1 MTGASPGTAELL
13 SRLRGRLVVSCQPVP
28 DGPLDTVEAIV
39 AYALAAQAAGA
50 AGLRIEG
57 ARNVAAVVR
66 ACPLPVIGL
75 IKRDLA
81 DSAVRITPFLEDVA
95 ALLDAGA
102 AVVAVDAT
110 DRPRPVP
117 SGALIAAVKARGAV
131 AMADIATEAEA
142 RAAIAA
148 GADIVGT
155 TMSGYTGPGP
165 APEGPDLGLVARCAG
180 LGVPVL
186 AEGRYNAPS
195 LAAAAIRAG
204 ATAVVVGSAITRPEH
219 IVGWFREAVEAAALP
234 ERPALA
240 FDIGGTKT
248 LAALVRGR
256 EVLDRRT
263 VPTAREVGAAGWVDG
278 VAGLAADWRG
288 GYGRVAAAVTGAV
301 VDGGW
306 SSLNPG
312 TLAIPAG
319 FPLGRRLG
327 EALGTAVEVV
337 NDAQAAAWGE
347 YRFGAGR
354 NRDMVFLTISSGI
367 GGGIVLGGRLLR
379 GARGI
384 AGSVGQS
391 PRPGQDRFV
400 RLEASASGFGIA
412 AAAKG
417 LGRDADAP
425 AVFAA
430 ARAGEPWADGILMKA
445 ADELA
450 AAIAGLQAVLDPDRV
465 VIGGGVGLAE
475 GFLARLEAALG
486 AYPAFIVP
494 VLARAELGVDAGI
507 IGAANLAD

>member
-1 MTGASPGTAELL
+1 MSASPGTDEVV
-13 SRLRGRLVVSCQPVP
+13 SRLRGKLVVSCQPVP

-39 AYALAAQAAGA
+39 AYALAAEAAGA

-57 ARNVAAVVR
+57 ARNVAAV
-66 ACPLPVIGL
+66 AAASTLPVIGL

-81 DSAVRITPFLEDVA
+81 DSAVRITPFLEDVE

-117 SGALIAAVKARGAV
+117 SSALLAAIRRRGAV
-131 AMADIATEAEA
+131 AMADISTEAEA

-155 TMSGYTGPGP
+155 TMSGYAGPGP
-165 APEGPDLGLVARCAG
+165 TPDGPDLGLVGRCAA
-180 LGVPVL
+180 LGAPVL
-186 AEGRYNAPS
+186 AEGRYNAPP

-219 IVGWFREAVEAAALP
+219 ITAWFREAVEAAAAA

-248 LAALVRGR
+248 LAALVRGK
-256 EVLDRRT
+256 EILDRRLVAT
-263 VPTAREVGAAGWVDG
+263 SREIGAHGWIDG

-288 GYGRVAAAVTGAV
+288 AYGRVAAAVTGVV
-301 VDGGW
+301 VDGNW

-319 FPLGRRLG
+319 FPLGHRLG
-327 EALGTAVEVV
+327 DALGTGVEVV

-354 NRDMVFLTISSGI
+354 GRDMVFLTVSSGI

-384 AGSVGQS
+384 AGSLGQS
-391 PRPGQDRFV
+391 PRPGREGFV
-400 RLEASASGFGIA
+400 RLETLASGFGIA
-412 AAAKG
+412 AAAKAAG
-417 LGRDADAP
+417 HEVDAK

-430 ARAGEPWADGILMKA
+430 AGAGEPWADGILAEA
-445 ADELA
+445 AGELA
-450 AAIAGLQAVLDPDRV
+450 AAVAGLQAVVDPECI

-475 GFLARLEAALG
+475 AFLGRLEAALR
-486 AYPAFIVP
+486 AYPPFIVP
-494 VLARAELGVDAGI
+494 ALARAELGTDAGV

>member
-1 MTGASPGTAELL
+1 MSPSPGADEVV

-39 AYALAAQAAGA
+39 AYALAAEAAGA

-57 ARNVAAVVR
+57 AQNVAAVAKASR
-66 ACPLPVIGL
+66 LPVIGL
-75 IKRDLA
+75 IKRDLP
-81 DSAVRITPFLEDVA
+81 DSAVRITPVLEDVE
-95 ALLDAGA
+95 ALADAGA
-102 AVVAVDAT
+102 AVIAVDAT

-117 SGALIAAVKARGAV
+117 SAALIAAIRRRGAV
-131 AMADIATEAEA
+131 AMADISTEAEA
-142 RAAIAA
+142 RAATAA

-165 APEGPDLGLVARCAG
+165 TPDGPDLDLVEQCAG
-180 LGVPVL
+180 LGAPVL
-186 AEGRYNAPS
+186 AEGRYNAPA

-219 IVGWFREAVEAAALP
+219 ITTWFREAVEAAALP
-234 ERPALA
+234 ALPALA

-248 LAALVRGR
+248 LAALVRGSKI
-256 EVLDRRT
+256 LDRRM
-263 VPTAREVGAAGWVDG
+263 VATAREVGAAGWVDG
-278 VAGLAADWRG
+278 VADLAADWSG
-288 GYGRVAAAVTGAV
+288 AYGRVAAAVTGAV
-301 VDGGW
+301 LDGNW

-312 TLAIPAG
+312 TLAIPQG

-327 EALGTAVEVV
+327 DALGTAVEVV

-354 NRDMVFLTISSGI
+354 GRDMVFLTVSSGI

-384 AGSVGQS
+384 AGSLGQS

-400 RLEASASGFGIA
+400 RLEAMASGFGIA
-412 AAAKG
+412 ACATAS
-417 LGRDADAP
+417 GREADAP

-430 ARAGEPWADGILMKA
+430 ARAGAPWADGILREA

-450 AAIAGLQAVLDPDRV
+450 AAIAGLQAIVDPDVV

-475 GFLARLEAALG
+475 GFLPRLETALG
-486 AYPAFIVP
+486 AYPSFIVP
-494 VLARAELGVDAGI
+494 LLARARLGVDAGI

>member
-1 MTGASPGTAELL
+1 MSVSPGTNEVV
-13 SRLRGRLVVSCQPVP
+13 SRLRGKLVVSCQPVP
-28 DGPLDTVEAIV
+28 NGPLDTVEAIV
-39 AYALAAQAAGA
+39 AYGLAAEAAGA
-50 AGLRIEG
+50 AGLRIEC
-57 ARNVAAVVR
+57 ARNVAAV
-66 ACPLPVIGL
+66 AAASTLPVIGL

-81 DSAVRITPFLEDVA
+81 DSAVRITPYLADVE

-117 SGALIAAVKARGAV
+117 SAALLAAIKRRGAV
-131 AMADIATEAEA
+131 AMADISTGAEA

-165 APEGPDLGLVARCAG
+165 TPAGPDLGLVGECAT
-180 LGVPVL
+180 LGAPVL
-186 AEGRYNAPS
+186 AEGRYNAPA
-195 LAAAAIRAG
+195 LAAAAMRAG

-219 IVGWFREAVEAAALP
+219 IVGWFRAAVEAAALP

-240 FDIGGTKT
+240 FDIGGSKT

-256 EVLDRRT
+256 EVLDRRM
-263 VPTAREVGAAGWVDG
+263 VATARDIGAPGWVDG
-278 VAGLAADWRG
+278 VAGMAADWSG
-288 GYGRVAAAVTGAV
+288 AYGRVAAAVTGAV

-306 SSLNPG
+306 SPLNPG
-312 TLAIPAG
+312 TLAIPPG

-327 EALGTAVEVV
+327 EALGTAVAVV

-354 NRDMVFLTISSGI
+354 GRDMVFLTVSSGI

-384 AGSVGQS
+384 AGSLGQV
-391 PRPGQDRFV
+391 PWPGGAGFV
-400 RLEASASGFGIA
+400 RLETLASGFGIA
-412 AAAKG
+412 TAARAA
-417 LGRDADAP
+417 GREADAK

-430 ARAGEPWADGILMKA
+430 ARAGERWADGILVEA
-445 ADELA
+445 AGTLA
-450 AAIAGLQAVLDPDRV
+450 AAVAGLQAVVDPDCV

-475 GFLARLEAALG
+475 GFLERLGAALG
-486 AYPAFIVP
+486 AYPSFIVP
-494 VLARAELGVDAGI
+494 ALARAELGGDAGI
-507 IGAANLAD
+507 IGVANLAD